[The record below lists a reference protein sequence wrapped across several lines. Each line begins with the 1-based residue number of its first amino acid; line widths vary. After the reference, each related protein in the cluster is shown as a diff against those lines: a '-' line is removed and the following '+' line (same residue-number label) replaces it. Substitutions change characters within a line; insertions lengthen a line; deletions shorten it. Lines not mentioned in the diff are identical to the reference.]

1 MRVAIQ
7 CNLLS
12 KLNICFSIILVRLL
26 TAIIYHFIVASVVF
40 LFSCLAQ
47 KGNNY
52 VRWQRSWLPM
62 SSLAYFY
69 QLIHWC
75 SRSLSCTHTIMYSG
89 STPRLQISLWHISP
103 LGSNGALQPIAHY
116 PRASK
121 PFQTWLTEFSRL
133 WNIRLVKSG
142 LAQPGKLC

>member
-52 VRWQRSWLPM
+52 VWWQRSWLPM

-75 SRSLSCTHTIMYSG
+75 SRSLSCTRTILYG
-89 STPRLQISLWHISP
+89 RNAPRLQISLWHISP
-103 LGSNGALQPIAHY
+103 LGSNGALQPNAHY
-116 PRASK
+116 TRASK
-121 PFQTWLTEFSRL
+121 PFQTWLTEFSRF
-133 WNIRLVKSG
+133 WNIERVKSG
-142 LAQPGKLC
+142 LTQLGKLC